1 MGDVDTRAQPPAPT
15 PPSDPAVTA
24 LQEAAE
30 LLRKER
36 AHLES
41 ELQLQLYARHQQA
54 PWLLRAA
61 KAVPA
66 ELLDVITHAIAEANA
81 EGAVDESV
89 EARIRDVGL
98 AQRRFG
104 FPSELYQDIH
114 EIMVGL
120 LRSAG
125 ADLPFPVEFAAE
137 KTIAQVC
144 GVLQE
149 AAGRA
154 DREGLPPALSGEVIS
169 VRRVSRR
176 LSVVQLAT
184 GSATFYQPGTVV
196 PVMGP
201 LTPGVWVPLPA
212 ALPANRSGVL
222 EFHIFHEETG
232 SPEHLLATAR
242 LGERWIV
249 GSHGSTPPALAE
261 KELLIIA
268 TKSGAAVARCL
279 VTDLVSR
286 KVSLRIHVFL
296 AARYPGELYDA
307 PAWHNLSSLA
317 PQLRVS
323 AVSVEDTDPWWVA
336 GPGTDSSS
344 TTSAWVRGSLRS
356 SQHQEFSS
364 VQHGA
369 VAQVVTAF
377 GTWSDRQVL
386 ICGPRLNESE
396 ARAGYGTLAEAQVM
410 EPSVISRELIEAGVP
425 AENIQVLEF

>member
-1 MGDVDTRAQPPAPT
+1 MGDVDTQAQPPAPT
-15 PPSDPAVTA
+15 PPPATP

-30 LLRKER
+30 LLRQER
-36 AHLES
+36 GHVES
-41 ELQLQLYARHQQA
+41 ELQLQLYARHPNAQ
-54 PWLLRAA
+54 WLLRAG

-66 ELLDVITHAIAEANA
+66 ELVELSIHAIAAADA
-81 EGAVDESV
+81 EGALDALA
-89 EARIRDVGL
+89 EARIRDLGL

-104 FPSELYQDIH
+104 FPSELYQDIQ
-114 EIMVGL
+114 EIMVSL
-120 LRSAG
+120 LRTTG

-137 KTIAQVC
+137 RTIARVC
-144 GVLQE
+144 VLLQE
-149 AAGRA
+149 AAAKA
-154 DREGLPPALSGEVIS
+154 DQEGLPPALSGEVIS

-184 GSATFYQPGTVV
+184 GSATFYQPGTVL

-222 EFHIFHEETG
+222 EFHIFHEDTG

-249 GSHGSTPPALAE
+249 GSHGSTAPKVADQ
-261 KELLIIA
+261 ELLIIA

-286 KVSLRIHVFL
+286 QLNPRVHVFL

-317 PQLRVS
+317 PRLRVS
-323 AVSVEDTDPWWVA
+323 AVSVEDADPWWVA
-336 GPGTDSSS
+336 GPGTNNSS
-344 TTSAWVRGSLRS
+344 TSSAWVHGSLRS
-356 SQHQEFSS
+356 SQHQEFST
-364 VQHGA
+364 VHHGA
-369 VAQVVTAF
+369 VAQVVSAF

-386 ICGPRLNESE
+386 VCGPRLNESE
-396 ARAGYGTLAEAQVM
+396 ASAGYGTLADAQVM
-410 EPSVISRELIEAGVP
+410 EPTVISRELIEAGVP